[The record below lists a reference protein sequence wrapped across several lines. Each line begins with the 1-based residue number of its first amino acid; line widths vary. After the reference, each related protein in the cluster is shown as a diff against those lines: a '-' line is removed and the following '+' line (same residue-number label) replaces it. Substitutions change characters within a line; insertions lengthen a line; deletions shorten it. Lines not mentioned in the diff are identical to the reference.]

1 MTLFHRQTES
11 DMRLMRDQLIE
22 AGVEALSDLDCETSR
37 RDAYLE
43 GLTICRSLNSLE
55 DLEIVLSMRRG
66 ECRRRRRFRRRDDYK
81 LYFWTTE
88 AIVWVVT
95 CLGET
100 TAAPHHGRMM
110 PDQGTSIRRIV
121 VSGTRSA
128 AFKAAA
134 LLLAA
139 MIAGIAGAALTSA
152 FFG

>member
-1 MTLFHRQTES
+1 VTLFHRQTES

-43 GLTICRSLNSLE
+43 GLTICRSLDSLE

-66 ECRRRRRFRRRDDYK
+66 ECRRRRRFRHRDDYK
-81 LYFWTTE
+81 RYFWTTE
-88 AIVWVVT
+88 AIAWVVT
-95 CLGET
+95 CLGEA
-100 TAAPHHGRMM
+100 TASFHDGRMILH
-110 PDQGTSIRRIV
+110 PGASIRRMI
-121 VSGTRSA
+121 VSGIRSA